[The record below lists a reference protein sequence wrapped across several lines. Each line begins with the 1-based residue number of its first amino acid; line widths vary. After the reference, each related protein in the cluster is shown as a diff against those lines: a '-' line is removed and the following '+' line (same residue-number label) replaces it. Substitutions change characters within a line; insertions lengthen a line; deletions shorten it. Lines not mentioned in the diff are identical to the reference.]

1 MDEMANTYLEDL
13 FGLNG
18 KTAVVTGGGGVLGGK
33 MALALAKAGANIV
46 IWDLTEEIGNK
57 TVKMIQDTL
66 GNKAQAMAMA
76 IDCSSDE
83 STLNGFKAAHA
94 KFGSCD
100 ILINAAGGNRGKSP
114 LTEVDMKTFEF
125 VLKLNLVIGC
135 MVPMKSYTKYC
146 TENKIKGSVLNIASM
161 AAHLALS
168 GVWAYSAAK
177 AAVMNLTKQA
187 AVELA
192 PLGIRVNAISPGFF
206 LAEQN
211 KALLVEDEKTG
222 KLTARGQAV
231 INHTPF
237 GRFGEA
243 EELQGAILLL
253 VNNSAGSF
261 ITGVTLPIDGGYL
274 VSNI

>member
-1 MDEMANTYLEDL
+1 MANGYLEEL
-13 FGLNG
+13 FGLKG

-33 MALALAKAGANIV
+33 MALALARAGANIV

-57 TVKMIQDTL
+57 TVTL
-66 GNKAQAMAMA
+66 IKGALGDKHNAVAMAV
-76 IDCSSDE
+76 DCSSDE
-83 STLNGFKAAHA
+83 STLAGFAAVHQ

-100 ILINAAGGNRGKSP
+100 ILINGAGGNRGKSP

-146 TENKIKGSVLNIASM
+146 IENRIKGSILNIASM

-187 AVELA
+187 ACELA
-192 PLGIRVNAISPGFF
+192 PHGIRVNAISPGFF

-211 KALLVEDEKTG
+211 KALLVEDEKTM
-222 KLTARGQAV
+222 KLTPRGQAV

-253 VNNSAGSF
+253 VNNCAGSF
-261 ITGVTLPIDGGYL
+261 ITGVTLPVDGGYL

>member
-1 MDEMANTYLEDL
+1 MANAYLEEL
-13 FGLNG
+13 FGLKG

-46 IWDLTEEIGNK
+46 IWDINEEIGNR
-57 TVKMIQDTL
+57 TVTLVHDTL
-66 GNKAQAMAMA
+66 GQGAQAVAMA
-76 IDCSSDE
+76 VDCASDDA
-83 STLNGFKAAHA
+83 TLAGFKAAHD
-94 KFGSCD
+94 KFGSVD
-100 ILINAAGGNRGKSP
+100 ILINGAGGNRGKSP

-135 MVPMKSYTKYC
+135 MVPMKAYTKYC
-146 TENKIKGSVLNIASM
+146 IENKIKGSVLNIASM

-187 AVELA
+187 ACELA
-192 PLGIRVNAISPGFF
+192 PHGIRVNAISPGFF

-211 KALLVEDEKTG
+211 KALLVEDEKTM
-222 KLTARGQAV
+222 KLTPRGQAV

>member
-1 MDEMANTYLEDL
+1 MANAYLEQL
-13 FGLNG
+13 FGLSG

-57 TVKMIQDTL
+57 TVKLIKDTL
-66 GNKAQAMAMA
+66 GEKAQAIAMA
-76 IDCSSDE
+76 IDCSSDD
-83 STLNGFKAAHA
+83 STLAGFKAAHD
-94 KFGSCD
+94 KFGSVD
-100 ILINAAGGNRGKSP
+100 ILINGAGGNRGKSP

-146 TENKIKGSVLNIASM
+146 VDNKIKGSVLNIASM

-231 INHTPF
+231 IAHTPF

>member
-1 MDEMANTYLEDL
+1 MANAYLEEL
-13 FGLNG
+13 FGLKG
-18 KTAVVTGGGGVLGGK
+18 KTAVITGGGGVLGGK
-33 MALALAKAGANIV
+33 MALALARAGANIV
-46 IWDLTEEIGNK
+46 IWDLTEEIGNR
-57 TVKMIQDTL
+57 TVKLIADTL
-66 GNKAQAMAMA
+66 GAKAQAVAMA
-76 IDCSSDE
+76 VDCASEDSALD
-83 STLNGFKAAHA
+83 GFKAVHA

-100 ILINAAGGNRGKSP
+100 ILINGAGGNRGKGP
-114 LTEVDMKTFEF
+114 LTEVDMKTFDF

-146 TENKIKGSVLNIASM
+146 IEHKIKGSILNIASM

-187 AVELA
+187 AAELA

-222 KLTARGQAV
+222 KLTPRGQAV
-231 INHTPF
+231 IAHTPF

-253 VNNSAGSF
+253 VNNNAGSF
-261 ITGVTLPIDGGYL
+261 ITGVTLPVDGGYL

>member
-1 MDEMANTYLEDL
+1 MANAYLEQL
-13 FGLNG
+13 FGLDG

-46 IWDLTEEIGNK
+46 IWDVKQEFGDR
-57 TVKMIQDTL
+57 TVKLIKDAL
-66 GNKAQAMAMA
+66 GNKVQAVAMVV
-76 IDCSSDE
+76 DCSSDE
-83 STLNGFKAAHA
+83 ATLAGFKDVHA
-94 KFGSCD
+94 KVGQVD

-114 LTEVDMKTFEF
+114 LTEVDMQTFEF

-146 TENKIKGSVLNIASM
+146 VENKVKGSVLNIASM

-177 AAVMNLTKQA
+177 AAVMNLTRQA
-187 AVELA
+187 ACELA
-192 PLGIRVNAISPGFF
+192 PHGIRVNAISPGFF

-211 KALLVEDEKTG
+211 KALLVEDEKTM
-222 KLTARGQAV
+222 KLTPRGQAV

-253 VNNSAGSF
+253 VNNCAGSF

>member
-1 MDEMANTYLEDL
+1 MANAYLEEL
-13 FGLNG
+13 FGLKG

-46 IWDLTEEIGNK
+46 IWDLNEEIGGR
-57 TVKMIQDTL
+57 TVRLIKDALGDT
-66 GNKAQAMAMA
+66 AQAVAMVV
-76 IDCSSDE
+76 DCASE
-83 STLNGFKAAHA
+83 ASTLDGFRAVHA

-100 ILINAAGGNRGKSP
+100 ILINGAGGNRGKSP
-114 LTEVDMKTFEF
+114 LTEVDMNTFEF

-146 TENKIKGSVLNIASM
+146 IEKNIKGSILNIASM
-161 AAHLALS
+161 AGHLALS
-168 GVWAYSAAK
+168 GVWGYNAAK

-187 AVELA
+187 AAELA

-222 KLTARGQAV
+222 KLTPRGQAV
-231 INHTPF
+231 IAHTPF

-253 VNNSAGSF
+253 VSNRAGSF
-261 ITGVTLPIDGGYL
+261 ITGVTLPVDGGYL